1 MLGITL
7 LLIVLAAFLWGV
19 FRTPVRRRRNRAAD
33 AARRAV
39 ESRIPP
45 QDTEDSSA

>member
-1 MLGITL
+1 MLGVTL

-19 FRTPVRRRRNRAAD
+19 FRMPARRRRNRAAE

-39 ESRIPP
+39 ESRFETKPG
-45 QDTEDSSA
+45 DDSSA

>member
-19 FRTPVRRRRNRAAD
+19 FRAPVRRRRNRAAD
-33 AARRAV
+33 AAKRAV
-39 ESRIPP
+39 ERRIPP
-45 QDTEDSSA
+45 QDKEDSSA